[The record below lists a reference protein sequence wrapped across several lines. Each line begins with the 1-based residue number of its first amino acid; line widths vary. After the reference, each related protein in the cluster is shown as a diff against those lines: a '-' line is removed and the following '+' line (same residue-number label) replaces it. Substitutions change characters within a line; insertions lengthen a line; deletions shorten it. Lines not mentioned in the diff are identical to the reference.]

1 MAASAQEVRAMKK
14 SWWLAVVPGLLGL
27 IVLVVAVVLL
37 VVKALW
43 AWTVPDLFPGA
54 VKVGLVAREISWL
67 AAFKVSLFA
76 AVIAGLAGARGSK

>member
-1 MAASAQEVRAMKK
+1 MKK
-14 SWWLAVVPGLLGL
+14 AWWLAVVPGVLGL
-27 IVLVVAVVLL
+27 IAMVLVVVLL

-67 AAFKVSLFA
+67 AAFKVAIFA
-76 AVIAGLAGARGSK
+76 AVMAGIAGARRGGG

>member
-1 MAASAQEVRAMKK
+1 MKK
-14 SWWLAVVPGLLGL
+14 AWWLVALTGLVGAAAVAL
-27 IVLVVAVVLL
+27 VVLL

-54 VKVGLVAREISWL
+54 VKVGLVARDISWL

-76 AVIAGLAGARGSK
+76 AVIAGIAGARKAGRG